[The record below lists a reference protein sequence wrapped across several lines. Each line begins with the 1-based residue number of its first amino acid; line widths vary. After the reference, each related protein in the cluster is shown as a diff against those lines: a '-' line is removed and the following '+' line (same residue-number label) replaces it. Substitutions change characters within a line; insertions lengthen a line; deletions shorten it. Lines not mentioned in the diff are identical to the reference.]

1 MRSFEEKGE
10 RSKNLPYKE
19 NPWNGIIPDSKEK
32 KTKFNQ
38 TCAFFYKTIPANLK
52 SRSLENMKCVA
63 VRVRV
68 NDK

>member
-1 MRSFEEKGE
+1 MVLYLIQK
-10 RSKNLPYKE
+10 K
-19 NPWNGIIPDSKEK
+19 K

-52 SRSLENMKCVA
+52 NRSLENMKCVA

>member
-1 MRSFEEKGE
+1 MVWYLIQK
-10 RSKNLPYKE
+10 K
-19 NPWNGIIPDSKEK
+19 K

-38 TCAFFYKTIPANLK
+38 TCAFFYKTIPAYLK
-52 SRSLENMKCVA
+52 NRSLENMKCVA